1 MKSRT
6 VIPRIGIPLAA
17 IIILCFLLVPGV
29 SADSTY
35 VVQRGDT
42 LFRIAIN
49 HGLTLGEL
57 ARANHIVNPD
67 VIYAGQVLV
76 IPDGESEIDDSLP
89 EDVATGE
96 EVSSGTYVIQKGD
109 TLFRIALRFG
119 VSTQALAQANGIV
132 NPSYIYAGQTLIIP
146 GSDGGAS
153 TGNTT
158 SPIAP
163 ISYGPRWID
172 VNLTTQR
179 LIAYEEKEP
188 VYSTAISSGLW
199 PHLTVTG
206 LFEVY
211 VRYQSQTMN
220 GYRLGYDY
228 YLTNVPYV
236 MYFYRDYA
244 IHGTYWHNNFGTPMS
259 HGCVNAPTPD
269 AQWLYNWSS
278 YGTPVN
284 VHY

>member
-1 MKSRT
+1 MRSFSP
-6 VIPRIGIPLAA
+6 VLRIGIPLAA
-17 IIILCFLLVPGV
+17 ILCLCFLLVPGV
-29 SADSTY
+29 SAGDSY

-42 LFRIAIN
+42 LYRIALN

-57 ARANHIVNPD
+57 AQANNIINPD

-76 IPDGESEIDDSLP
+76 IPGGESETEESPSEP
-89 EDVATGE
+89 ESTNEPVTA
-96 EVSSGTYVIQKGD
+96 SIYVVVKGD

-119 VSTQALAQANGIV
+119 VSTQAMAQANGIS
-132 NPSYIYAGQTLIIP
+132 NPSYIYAGQTLTIP
-146 GSDGGAS
+146 ATDGG
-153 TGNTT
+153 TT
-158 SPIAP
+158 TEYNPMPIAP
-163 ISYGPRWID
+163 ISYGARWID

-179 LIAYEEKEP
+179 LTDYEEKQP

-199 PHLTVTG
+199 PHTTVTG

-211 VRYQSQTMN
+211 VRYESQTMN

-228 YLTNVPYV
+228 YLPNVPYV

-259 HGCVNAPTPD
+259 HGCVNTPTPD

-284 VHY
+284 VHF